1 MDWYWSFFLFLQ
13 DRTTEKSSMYC
24 AERDC
29 CECTAHRDFAA
40 GDPITIFYGERSN
53 ADFLLHNSF
62 VYPENHHDSVKI
74 KFGISN
80 SDAYLL
86 RMGLLKKLKLPAS
99 GEYLITCNKQ
109 DPVHSSLLAFL
120 RVFKMTEGT
129 FDWISILRFVYETNT
144 K

>member
-1 MDWYWSFFLFLQ
+1 
-13 DRTTEKSSMYC
+13 MYC

-129 FDWISILRFVYETNT
+129 FDWISILRFVYETKT